1 MGRALVSVIGY
12 TCARELEPVSPAGG
26 RGTTGSFIS
35 RMQMSEV
42 KDYSGTMKVWMLA
55 HESSKCN
62 IEANKYFDMAAMS
75 NVRSLAQALRS
86 ATLSNNIEN
95 LSLF

>member
-1 MGRALVSVIGY
+1 MHPIALLRSACLADIVWLLSGESPSLCY
-12 TCARELEPVSPAGG
+12 WCARELEPVSPAGG

-42 KDYSGTMKVWMLA
+42 KDCSGTMKVWILA

-62 IEANKYFDMAAMS
+62 IEAN
-75 NVRSLAQALRS
+75 
-86 ATLSNNIEN
+86 
-95 LSLF
+95 